1 MAGGK
6 EKNLRDLVAPRFDL
20 LRTSE
25 DPVVRGIV
33 LLLLL
38 RFVWAA
44 TINLSPQEAY
54 YWNYSIHPDLSYLDH
69 PPMVAWV
76 VRAGTLLL
84 GKSEIGVRI
93 GGLWLVVVS
102 TWLINALGRLWFSRR
117 AGLWAA
123 LLFQVIPLYFTY
135 GAIITP
141 DVPLICFWLLTIYLV
156 SIAVLKD
163 RPSAWYCAGAALGF
177 AMLSK
182 YTALF
187 LVPSALLF
195 LMADRAHRK
204 WLLRKEPYLAFF
216 LSLVIFSPVI
226 LWNYQHQ
233 WASFGFQFG
242 RRLLGEEYQGHVYD
256 PELYS
261 HARHSFLES
270 WGIQLGGIFP
280 TFLAVLVL
288 SFAVALY
295 FTIKD
300 QGSRWKFCLFFSFP
314 ILVFFAVCSIGS
326 KVNANWPLP
335 GYLALLIAAHTCY
348 RYLRFKSGP
357 RFKIAQRKM
366 LVFSLYGLPVLG
378 VLALFH
384 LALVI
389 PFVPVN
395 KSFTGWRELGKTLE
409 REKATIETETDKTTF
424 ILGMDRYNITSE
436 LTFYMQDLEDV
447 FSRRVLG
454 KNALGFE
461 FWESMVPLP
470 GSNAVAVD
478 AGFPDIALLR
488 QHFMR
493 VDEQVTVVPIV
504 RHGKIVHRFYLV
516 RCYGYMGLVSSE
528 SSVAKTM
535 HSASKQGTV
544 VSAVRN
550 RITVASQS
558 GRDFF
563 ALTETRVSN
572 TLRSHAHL

>member
-1 MAGGK
+1 MNQKAQRISRPNNGLSFQRPGTT
-6 EKNLRDLVAPRFDL
+6 EELSRRLFSRLPTR
-20 LRTSE
+20 SE
-25 DPVVRGIV
+25 SLIVWGIA

-38 RFVWAA
+38 RFIWAA

-54 YWNYSIHPDLSYLDH
+54 YWNYAMHPALSYLDH

-76 VRAGTLLL
+76 IRAGTLLL

-123 LLFQVIPLYFTY
+123 LLFQVIPVYFIY
-135 GAIITP
+135 GVLITP

-195 LMADRAHRK
+195 LIADRAHRK

-233 WASFGFQFG
+233 WASFAFQFG
-242 RRLLGEEYQGHVYD
+242 RRVLGEEMIKPVRSAGHSLI
-256 PELYS
+256 E
-261 HARHSFLES
+261 FL
-270 WGIQLGGIFP
+270 GIQLGSIFP

-314 ILVFFAVCSIGS
+314 TLVFFAVYSICSA
-326 KVNANWPLP
+326 VNVNWPLP

-348 RYLRFKSGP
+348 RYLRFKSGQ

-366 LVFSLYGLPVLG
+366 LVFSLYGLPVLWA
-378 VLALFH
+378 LALFH
-384 LALVI
+384 MALVI

-395 KSFTGWRELGKTLE
+395 KSITGWRELAKTLE
-409 REKATIETETDKTTF
+409 REKATIETEKDKTTF
-424 ILGMDRYNITSE
+424 IVGMDRKDITSE
-436 LTFYMQDLEDV
+436 LAFYMQDFDDV
-447 FSRRVLG
+447 FSRKVLG

-461 FWESMVPLP
+461 FWDSRVPLP
-470 GSNAVAVD
+470 GSNAIAVD
-478 AGFPDIALLR
+478 EDFMADARKDADRSLDSASFPDIALLR

-504 RHGKIVHRFYLV
+504 RRGKIVRRFYVV
-516 RCYGYMGLVSSE
+516 RCYDYLNQT
-528 SSVAKTM
+528 A
-535 HSASKQGTV
+535 
-544 VSAVRN
+544 R
-550 RITVASQS
+550 
-558 GRDFF
+558 
-563 ALTETRVSN
+563 
-572 TLRSHAHL
+572 

>member
-1 MAGGK
+1 MGQFRWRGQD
-6 EKNLRDLVAPRFDL
+6 RR
-20 LRTSE
+20 
-25 DPVVRGIV
+25 VVWGIV

-38 RFVWAA
+38 RFVSAA

-76 VRAGTLLL
+76 IRAGTLLL

-123 LLFQVIPLYFTY
+123 LLFQVIPLYFIY
-135 GAIITP
+135 GMIITP
-141 DVPLICFWLLTIYLV
+141 DVPLICFWLLTLYLV

-195 LMADRAHRK
+195 LIADRGHRK

-233 WASFGFQFG
+233 WASFAFQFG
-242 RRLLGEEYQGHVYD
+242 GRLLGEEYQGHAYD

-261 HARHSFLES
+261 HAPHSLIES
-270 WGIQLGGIFP
+270 LGIQLGGIFP
-280 TFLAVLVL
+280 TYLAVLVL

-314 ILVFFAVCSIGS
+314 ILVFFAVYSIGS

-348 RYLRFKSGP
+348 RYLRFKSGR

-366 LVFSLYGLPVLG
+366 LVFSLYFSPLFY

-395 KSFTGWRELGKTLE
+395 ESFTGWRELGKAVE
-409 REKATIETETDKTTF
+409 REKATIETEKDRTTF

-436 LTFYMQDLEDV
+436 LAFYMQDFEDV
-447 FSRRVLG
+447 FSRKLLG

-461 FWESMVPLP
+461 FWDSRVPLP

-478 AGFPDIALLR
+478 VYAEFPDIALL
-488 QHFMR
+488 QQYFMR

-504 RHGKIVHRFYLV
+504 RRGKIVRRFYVV
-516 RCYGYMGLVSSE
+516 RCYDYLNQT
-528 SSVAKTM
+528 A
-535 HSASKQGTV
+535 
-544 VSAVRN
+544 R
-550 RITVASQS
+550 
-558 GRDFF
+558 
-563 ALTETRVSN
+563 
-572 TLRSHAHL
+572 

>member
-1 MAGGK
+1 MGQFRWRGQD
-6 EKNLRDLVAPRFDL
+6 RRIVW
-20 LRTSE
+20 
-25 DPVVRGIV
+25 GIV

-38 RFVWAA
+38 RFVSAA

-76 VRAGTLLL
+76 IRAGTLLL

-123 LLFQVIPLYFTY
+123 LLFQVIPAYSIY
-135 GAIITP
+135 GVIITP
-141 DVPLICFWLLTIYLV
+141 DAPLICFWLLTIYLV

-163 RPSAWYCAGAALGF
+163 RPSAWYCAGAALGL

-195 LMADRAHRK
+195 LIADRAHRK

-233 WASFGFQFG
+233 WASFTFQFG
-242 RRLLGEEYQGHVYD
+242 RRLLGEEYQRAKYTEIVEGHAYD
-256 PELYS
+256 PELLIS
-261 HARHSFLES
+261 HARHSLIES
-270 WGIQLGGIFP
+270 LGIQLGAIFP
-280 TFLAVLVL
+280 TFFAVLVL

-314 ILVFFAVCSIGS
+314 ILVFFAVYSIGS

-348 RYLRFKSGP
+348 RYLRFKSGQ

-366 LVFSLYGLPVLG
+366 LVFSLYGSPVLC
-378 VLALFH
+378 VLLVFH
-384 LALVI
+384 MALVI

-395 KSFTGWRELGKTLE
+395 ESFTGWRELGKAVE
-409 REKATIETETDKTTF
+409 REKATIETEKDKTTF
-424 ILGMDRYNITSE
+424 IFGMDRYNITSE
-436 LTFYMQDLEDV
+436 LAFYTQDFEDV
-447 FSRRVLG
+447 FSLSRKLQG

-461 FWESMVPLP
+461 FWDSRVPLP
-470 GSNAVAVD
+470 GSNAVAVNAD
-478 AGFPDIALLR
+478 FPPDIALLQ

-504 RHGKIVHRFYLV
+504 RRGKIVRRFYVV
-516 RCYGYMGLVSSE
+516 RCYDYLNQT
-528 SSVAKTM
+528 A
-535 HSASKQGTV
+535 
-544 VSAVRN
+544 R
-550 RITVASQS
+550 
-558 GRDFF
+558 
-563 ALTETRVSN
+563 
-572 TLRSHAHL
+572 

>member
-1 MAGGK
+1 MGQFRWRGQD
-6 EKNLRDLVAPRFDL
+6 RR
-20 LRTSE
+20 
-25 DPVVRGIV
+25 VVWGIV

-38 RFVWAA
+38 RFVSAA

-54 YWNYSIHPDLSYLDH
+54 YWNYAIHPDLSYLDH

-76 VRAGTLLL
+76 IRAGTLLV

-123 LLFQVIPLYFTY
+123 LLFQVIPAYFIY
-135 GAIITP
+135 GVIITP

-195 LMADRAHRK
+195 LIADRAHRK

-216 LSLVIFSPVI
+216 LSLVIFSPAI

-233 WASFGFQFG
+233 WASFAFQLG
-242 RRLLGEEYQGHVYD
+242 RRLLGEENQGHAYD
-256 PELYS
+256 PELIS
-261 HARHSFLES
+261 HARHSLIES
-270 WGIQLGGIFP
+270 LGIQLGAIFP

-314 ILVFFAVCSIGS
+314 ILVFFAVYSIGS

-348 RYLRFKSGP
+348 RYLRFKSGQ

-366 LVFSLYGLPVLG
+366 LVFSLYGSPVLY

-389 PFVPVN
+389 PFVPAN
-395 KSFTGWRELGKTLE
+395 ESFTGWRELGKTVE
-409 REKATIETETDKTTF
+409 REKATIETEKDKTTF

-436 LTFYMQDLEDV
+436 LAFYMQDFEDV
-447 FSRRVLG
+447 FSRKLLG

-461 FWESMVPLP
+461 FWDSRVPLP
-470 GSNAVAVD
+470 GSNAVAVGVD
-478 AGFPDIALLR
+478 AEFPDIALLQ

-504 RHGKIVHRFYLV
+504 RRGKIVRRFYVV
-516 RCYGYMGLVSSE
+516 RCYDYLNQT
-528 SSVAKTM
+528 A
-535 HSASKQGTV
+535 
-544 VSAVRN
+544 R
-550 RITVASQS
+550 
-558 GRDFF
+558 
-563 ALTETRVSN
+563 
-572 TLRSHAHL
+572 

>member
-1 MAGGK
+1 MTKTIRRSWTAISMKSNWKAGLSCDNRLAGK
-6 EKNLRDLVAPRFDL
+6 FSPMLRGV
-20 LRTSE
+20 SE
-25 DPVVRGIV
+25 DRVVRGIV

-38 RFVWAA
+38 RFIWAA

-54 YWNYSIHPDLSYLDH
+54 YWNYAMHPDLSYLDH

-76 VRAGTLLL
+76 IRAGTLLL

-123 LLFQVIPLYFTY
+123 LLFQVIPVYFIY
-135 GAIITP
+135 GVLITP

-182 YTALF
+182 YTAVF

-195 LMADRAHRK
+195 LIADRAHRK

-233 WASFGFQFG
+233 WASFAFQFG
-242 RRLLGEEYQGHVYD
+242 RRVLGEEMINPVR
-256 PELYS
+256 S
-261 HARHSFLES
+261 ARHSLIEYL
-270 WGIQLGGIFP
+270 GIQLGSIFP

-288 SFAVALY
+288 SLAVALY

-314 ILVFFAVCSIGS
+314 ILVFFAVYSIAS
-326 KVNANWPLP
+326 AVNVNWPLP

-348 RYLRFKSGP
+348 RYLRFKSGQ

-366 LVFSLYGLPVLG
+366 LVFSVYGLPVLWA
-378 VLALFH
+378 LALFH
-384 LALVI
+384 MTLVI

-395 KSFTGWRELGKTLE
+395 KSVTGWRELGKTVE
-409 REKATIETETDKTTF
+409 REKATIETQKDKTTF

-436 LTFYMQDLEDV
+436 LAFYMQDFDDV
-447 FSRRVLG
+447 FSRKVLG

-461 FWESMVPLP
+461 FWDSRVPLP

-478 AGFPDIALLR
+478 DQFPDIVLLQ

-493 VDEQVTVVPIV
+493 VDKQVTVVPIV
-504 RHGKIVHRFYLV
+504 RRGKIVRRFYLV
-516 RCYGYMGLVSSE
+516 RCYDYLGLKQAAIE
-528 SSVAKTM
+528 S
-535 HSASKQGTV
+535 
-544 VSAVRN
+544 
-550 RITVASQS
+550 
-558 GRDFF
+558 
-563 ALTETRVSN
+563 
-572 TLRSHAHL
+572 

>member
-1 MAGGK
+1 MTKTIRRSWTAISMKSNWKAGLSCDNRLAGK
-6 EKNLRDLVAPRFDL
+6 FSPMLRGV
-20 LRTSE
+20 SE
-25 DPVVRGIV
+25 DRVVRGIV

-38 RFVWAA
+38 RFIWAA

-54 YWNYSIHPDLSYLDH
+54 YWNYAMHPDLSYLDH

-76 VRAGTLLL
+76 IRAGTLLL

-123 LLFQVIPLYFTY
+123 LLFQVIPVYFIY
-135 GAIITP
+135 GVLITP

-182 YTALF
+182 YTAVF

-195 LMADRAHRK
+195 LIADRAHRK

-233 WASFGFQFG
+233 WASFAFQFG
-242 RRLLGEEYQGHVYD
+242 RRVLGEEMID
-256 PELYS
+256 PVRYV
-261 HARHSFLES
+261 RHSFIEFL
-270 WGIQLGGIFP
+270 GIQLGSIFP
-280 TFLAVLVL
+280 TFLAVLVP

-295 FTIKD
+295 FTMKD

-314 ILVFFAVCSIGS
+314 ILVFFAVYSIGS
-326 KVNANWPLP
+326 AVNVSWPLP

-348 RYLRFKSGP
+348 RYLRFKSGQ

-366 LVFSLYGLPVLG
+366 LVFSVYGLPVLWA
-378 VLALFH
+378 LALFH
-384 LALVI
+384 MTLVI

-395 KSFTGWRELGKTLE
+395 KSITGWQELAKTVE
-409 REKATIETETDKTTF
+409 REKATIETEKDKTTF
-424 ILGMDRYNITSE
+424 IVGMDRTNITSE
-436 LTFYMQDLEDV
+436 LAFYMQDFEDV

-454 KNALGFE
+454 KNALGFD
-461 FWESMVPLP
+461 FWDSRVPLP

-478 AGFPDIALLR
+478 EDFMIDARKDADRSLDSASFPDIALLQ

-504 RHGKIVHRFYLV
+504 RQGKIVRRFYLV
-516 RCYGYMGLVSSE
+516 RCYGYLGLKQAAIE
-528 SSVAKTM
+528 S
-535 HSASKQGTV
+535 
-544 VSAVRN
+544 
-550 RITVASQS
+550 
-558 GRDFF
+558 
-563 ALTETRVSN
+563 
-572 TLRSHAHL
+572 

>member
-1 MAGGK
+1 MNQKAQRISRPSFQRPGTTEELSRRLFRRLPTRSESLIVWGIA
-6 EKNLRDLVAPRFDL
+6 LLV
-20 LRTSE
+20 
-25 DPVVRGIV
+25 
-33 LLLLL
+33 LL
-38 RFVWAA
+38 RFIWAA
-44 TINLSPQEAY
+44 TIDLSPQEAY
-54 YWNYSIHPDLSYLDH
+54 YWNYAMHPALSYLDH

-76 VRAGTLLL
+76 IRAGTLLL

-93 GGLWLVVVS
+93 GGFCLVVVS

-123 LLFQVIPLYFTY
+123 LLFQVIPVYFIY
-135 GAIITP
+135 GVLITP
-141 DVPLICFWLLTIYLV
+141 DVPLICFWLLTMYLV

-195 LMADRAHRK
+195 LIADRAHRK
-204 WLLRKEPYLAFF
+204 WLLRKEPYLAFS
-216 LSLVIFSPVI
+216 LSLVILSPVI

-233 WASFGFQFG
+233 WASFAFQFG
-242 RRLLGEEYQGHVYD
+242 RRVLGQEMINPVRF
-256 PELYS
+256 
-261 HARHSFLES
+261 ARHSLIEFL
-270 WGIQLGGIFP
+270 GIQLGSIFP

-314 ILVFFAVCSIGS
+314 TLVFFVVYSIGS
-326 KVNANWPLP
+326 AVNVNWPLP

-348 RYLRFKSGP
+348 RYLRFKSGQ
-357 RFKIAQRKM
+357 RFKIAQHKM
-366 LVFSLYGLPVLG
+366 LVFSVYGLPVLY

-395 KSFTGWRELGKTLE
+395 KSFTGWRELVKTVE
-409 REKATIETETDKTTF
+409 REKATIETEKDKTTF
-424 ILGMDRYNITSE
+424 IVGMDRTNITSE
-436 LTFYMQDLEDV
+436 LAFYIQDFEDV
-447 FSRRVLG
+447 FSRKVLG

-461 FWESMVPLP
+461 FWDSRVPLP

-478 AGFPDIALLR
+478 EDFMADARKDADRSLDSASFPDIALLQ

-504 RHGKIVHRFYLV
+504 RRGKIVRRFYLV
-516 RCYGYMGLVSSE
+516 RCYGYLGLKQAAIE
-528 SSVAKTM
+528 S
-535 HSASKQGTV
+535 
-544 VSAVRN
+544 
-550 RITVASQS
+550 
-558 GRDFF
+558 
-563 ALTETRVSN
+563 
-572 TLRSHAHL
+572 

>member
-1 MAGGK
+1 MGQFRWRGQD
-6 EKNLRDLVAPRFDL
+6 RR
-20 LRTSE
+20 
-25 DPVVRGIV
+25 VVWGIV

-38 RFVWAA
+38 RFVSAA

-76 VRAGTLLL
+76 IRAGTLLL
-84 GKSEIGVRI
+84 GKSEIGVRF

-123 LLFQVIPLYFTY
+123 LLFQVIPVYFIY
-135 GAIITP
+135 GMIITP
-141 DVPLICFWLLTIYLV
+141 DVPLICFWLLTMYLV

-195 LMADRAHRK
+195 LIADRAHRK

-226 LWNYQHQ
+226 LWNYQHK
-233 WASFGFQFG
+233 WASFAFQFG
-242 RRLLGEEYQGHVYD
+242 RRLLGEDHPIPGLEIS
-256 PELYS
+256 P
-261 HARHSFLES
+261 ARHSLIKFL
-270 WGIQLGGIFP
+270 GIQLGAIFP

-314 ILVFFAVCSIGS
+314 ILAFFAVYSIGS
-326 KVNANWPLP
+326 AVNVSWPLP

-348 RYLRFKSGP
+348 RYLRFKSGQ

-366 LVFSLYGLPVLG
+366 LVFSLYGSPVLY

-384 LALVI
+384 LTLVI

-395 KSFTGWRELGKTLE
+395 NSFTGWRELGKNLE
-409 REKATIETETDKTTF
+409 REKANIETEKDKTTF

-436 LTFYMQDLEDV
+436 LAFYMQDFEDV
-447 FSRRVLG
+447 FSRKLLG

-461 FWESMVPLP
+461 FWDSRVPLP
-470 GSNAVAVD
+470 GANAVAVD
-478 AGFPDIALLR
+478 VYAEFPDIALLQ

-493 VDEQVTVVPIV
+493 VDEQVTVLPIV
-504 RHGKIVHRFYLV
+504 RQGKIVRRFYLV
-516 RCYGYMGLVSSE
+516 RCYDYLNPT
-528 SSVAKTM
+528 A
-535 HSASKQGTV
+535 
-544 VSAVRN
+544 R
-550 RITVASQS
+550 
-558 GRDFF
+558 
-563 ALTETRVSN
+563 
-572 TLRSHAHL
+572 

>member
-1 MAGGK
+1 MGQFRWRGQD
-6 EKNLRDLVAPRFDL
+6 RR
-20 LRTSE
+20 
-25 DPVVRGIV
+25 VVWGIV

-38 RFVWAA
+38 RFVSAA
-44 TINLSPQEAY
+44 TINLSPQETY

-76 VRAGTLLL
+76 IRAGTLLL

-102 TWLINALGRLWFSRR
+102 TWLLNALGRLWFSRR

-123 LLFQVIPLYFTY
+123 LLFQVIPAYFIY
-135 GAIITP
+135 GLIITP
-141 DVPLICFWLLTIYLV
+141 DIPLICFWLLTIYLV

-163 RPSAWYCAGAALGF
+163 RPSAWYGAGAALGF

-216 LSLVIFSPVI
+216 LSLVIFSPVV

-233 WASFGFQFG
+233 WASFAFQFG
-242 RRLLGEEYQGHVYD
+242 RRLSGEEYQSHAYD
-256 PELYS
+256 PELLIS
-261 HARHSFLES
+261 HARHSLIES
-270 WGIQLGGIFP
+270 LGIQVGAFFV

-314 ILVFFAVCSIGS
+314 ILVFFAVYSIGS
-326 KVNANWPLP
+326 KVNVNWTLP

-348 RYLRFKSGP
+348 RYLRFKSGQ

-366 LVFSLYGLPVLG
+366 LVFSLYGPPILY

-384 LALVI
+384 LTLVI

-395 KSFTGWRELGKTLE
+395 KSFTGWRELGKTVE
-409 REKATIETETDKTTF
+409 REKATIETEKDKTTF
-424 ILGMDRYNITSE
+424 IFGMDRYNITSE
-436 LTFYMQDLEDV
+436 LTFYMQDFKDV
-447 FSRRVLG
+447 FSLSRKLLG

-461 FWESMVPLP
+461 FWDSRVPLP
-470 GSNAVAVD
+470 GSNALAVNAD
-478 AGFPDIALLR
+478 FPPDIALLQ

-504 RHGKIVHRFYLV
+504 RRGKIVRRFYVV
-516 RCYGYMGLVSSE
+516 RCYDYLNNP
-528 SSVAKTM
+528 
-535 HSASKQGTV
+535 
-544 VSAVRN
+544 RLN
-550 RITVASQS
+550 
-558 GRDFF
+558 
-563 ALTETRVSN
+563 
-572 TLRSHAHL
+572 

>member
-1 MAGGK
+1 LPALSSGGAHGAAHRYLDLPSGFRCIVRVNKETYLAGEK
-6 EKNLRDLVAPRFDL
+6 EKNLRDLVALRFDL

-76 VRAGTLLL
+76 IRAGTLLL
-84 GKSEIGVRI
+84 GKSEMGVRI

-123 LLFQVIPLYFTY
+123 LLFQVIPVYFIY
-135 GAIITP
+135 GVLITP

-163 RPSAWYCAGAALGF
+163 RPCAWYGAGAALGF

-187 LVPSALLF
+187 LVLSALLF
-195 LMADRAHRK
+195 LIADRAYRK

-216 LSLVIFSPVI
+216 ISLVIFSPVI

-233 WASFGFQFG
+233 WASFAFQFG
-242 RRLLGEEYQGHVYD
+242 RRVLGEEMVKPVRY
-256 PELYS
+256 
-261 HARHSFLES
+261 ARHSLIEFLA
-270 WGIQLGGIFP
+270 IQLGSIFP

-314 ILVFFAVCSIGS
+314 ILVFFAVYSIGS
-326 KVNANWPLP
+326 AVNVNWPLP

-348 RYLRFKSGP
+348 RYLRFKSGE

-366 LVFSLYGLPVLG
+366 LVFSVYGLPVLWA
-378 VLALFH
+378 LALFH
-384 LALVI
+384 MTLVI
-389 PFVPVN
+389 PFIPVN
-395 KSFTGWRELGKTLE
+395 KSVTGWRELAKTLE
-409 REKATIETETDKTTF
+409 REKATTEKDKTTF
-424 ILGMDRYNITSE
+424 IFGMDRKDITSE
-436 LTFYMQDLEDV
+436 LAFYMQDIEDV
-447 FSRRVLG
+447 FSRNVLG

-461 FWESMVPLP
+461 FWDSRVPLP

-478 AGFPDIALLR
+478 EDFMVDAGKDADRSLDSASFPDIALLQ

-504 RHGKIVHRFYLV
+504 RQGKIVRRFYLV
-516 RCYGYMGLVSSE
+516 RCYGYLGLKQAAIE
-528 SSVAKTM
+528 S
-535 HSASKQGTV
+535 
-544 VSAVRN
+544 
-550 RITVASQS
+550 
-558 GRDFF
+558 
-563 ALTETRVSN
+563 
-572 TLRSHAHL
+572 

>member
-1 MAGGK
+1 MKKAAVPFRWRGQD
-6 EKNLRDLVAPRFDL
+6 RR
-20 LRTSE
+20 
-25 DPVVRGIV
+25 VVWGIV

-38 RFVWAA
+38 RFVSAA

-76 VRAGTLLL
+76 IRAGTLLL

-123 LLFQVIPLYFTY
+123 LLFQVIPVYFIY
-135 GAIITP
+135 GMIITP

-195 LMADRAHRK
+195 LIADRAHRK

-233 WASFGFQFG
+233 WASFAFQFG
-242 RRLLGEEYQGHVYD
+242 RRLLGEDHPIPGLEI
-256 PELYS
+256 S
-261 HARHSFLES
+261 HARHSLIKFL
-270 WGIQLGGIFP
+270 GIQLGAIFP

-314 ILVFFAVCSIGS
+314 ILVFFAVYSIDLT
-326 KVNANWPLP
+326 VNANWPLP

-348 RYLRFKSGP
+348 RYLRFKSGQ

-366 LVFSLYGLPVLG
+366 LVFSLYGSPVLY

-395 KSFTGWRELGKTLE
+395 KSFTGWRELGKTVE
-409 REKATIETETDKTTF
+409 REKATIETEKDKTTF

-436 LTFYMQDLEDV
+436 LAFYMQDFEDV
-447 FSRRVLG
+447 FSRKLLG

-461 FWESMVPLP
+461 FWDSRVPLP

-478 AGFPDIALLR
+478 DAEFPDIALLQ

-504 RHGKIVHRFYLV
+504 SRGKIVRRFYV
-516 RCYGYMGLVSSE
+516 VHCYEYLNQTAG
-528 SSVAKTM
+528 
-535 HSASKQGTV
+535 
-544 VSAVRN
+544 
-550 RITVASQS
+550 
-558 GRDFF
+558 
-563 ALTETRVSN
+563 
-572 TLRSHAHL
+572 

>member
-1 MAGGK
+1 MPRTNWPRAATPHAPPILRSLQSHPPPSSWPGDRCMGQFRWGGQGR
-6 EKNLRDLVAPRFDL
+6 LIVWGVA
-20 LRTSE
+20 
-25 DPVVRGIV
+25 

-38 RFVWAA
+38 RFIWAA
-44 TINLSPQEAY
+44 TIDLSPQEAY
-54 YWNYSIHPDLSYLDH
+54 YWNYSMHPALSYLDH

-76 VRAGTLLL
+76 IRAGTLLL

-123 LLFQVIPLYFTY
+123 LLFQVIPVYFFY
-135 GAIITP
+135 GVLITP

-195 LMADRAHRK
+195 LIADRAHRK

-233 WASFGFQFG
+233 WVSFAFQLG
-242 RRLLGEEYQGHVYD
+242 RRVLGEEIINPVR
-256 PELYS
+256 S
-261 HARHSFLES
+261 ARHSLIEYL
-270 WGIQLGGIFP
+270 GIQLGSIFP

-314 ILVFFAVCSIGS
+314 ILVFFAVYSIVS
-326 KVNANWPLP
+326 AVNVSWPLP

-348 RYLRFKSGP
+348 RYLRFKSGQ
-357 RFKIAQRKM
+357 RFKIAQHKM
-366 LVFSLYGLPVLG
+366 LVFSLYSLPVLY
-378 VLALFH
+378 VLVPFH

-389 PFVPVN
+389 PFVPVV
-395 KSFTGWRELGKTLE
+395 KSVTGWPELSKTLE
-409 REKATIETETDKTTF
+409 REKANIETETNKTTF
-424 ILGMDRYNITSE
+424 IFGVDRKDMTSE
-436 LTFYMQDLEDV
+436 LAFYMQDFEDV
-447 FSRRVLG
+447 FSRKVLG

-461 FWESMVPLP
+461 FWDSRVPPP
-470 GSNAVAVD
+470 GSNAVAVGD
-478 AGFPDIALLR
+478 DEFFPNIALLQ

-493 VDEQVTVVPIV
+493 VDEQATVVPIV
-504 RHGKIVHRFYLV
+504 RHGKIVRRFYLV
-516 RCYGYMGLVSSE
+516 RCYGYLGLKQAAIE
-528 SSVAKTM
+528 S
-535 HSASKQGTV
+535 
-544 VSAVRN
+544 
-550 RITVASQS
+550 
-558 GRDFF
+558 
-563 ALTETRVSN
+563 
-572 TLRSHAHL
+572 

>member
-1 MAGGK
+1 MGQFRWRGQD
-6 EKNLRDLVAPRFDL
+6 RR
-20 LRTSE
+20 
-25 DPVVRGIV
+25 VVWGIV

-38 RFVWAA
+38 RFVSAA
-44 TINLSPQEAY
+44 TIDLSPQESY

-69 PPMVAWV
+69 PPMVAWLI
-76 VRAGTLLL
+76 RAGTLLL

-123 LLFQVIPLYFTY
+123 LLFQVIPAYFIY
-135 GAIITP
+135 GLIITP
-141 DVPLICFWLLTIYLV
+141 DVPLICFWLFTIYLV

-163 RPSAWYCAGAALGF
+163 RPSAWYGAGAGLGF

-195 LMADRAHRK
+195 LIADRAHRK

-216 LSLVIFSPVI
+216 LSLIIFSPVV

-233 WASFGFQFG
+233 WASFAFQFN
-242 RRLLGEEYQGHVYD
+242 RRLAGEEYQSHAYD
-256 PELYS
+256 PELLISY
-261 HARHSFLES
+261 ARHSLIES
-270 WGIQLGGIFP
+270 LGIQVGAFFV

-300 QGSRWKFCLFFSFP
+300 EGSRWKFCLFFSFP
-314 ILVFFAVCSIGS
+314 ILVFFAVYSIGS

-348 RYLRFKSGP
+348 RYLRFKSGH
-357 RFKIAQRKM
+357 RFKIVQRKM
-366 LVFSLYGLPVLG
+366 LVFSLYGPPILY

-384 LALVI
+384 LTLVM

-395 KSFTGWRELGKTLE
+395 KSFTGWRELGKTVE
-409 REKATIETETDKTTF
+409 QEKATIETEKDKTTF
-424 ILGMDRYNITSE
+424 IFGMDRYNITSE
-436 LTFYMQDLEDV
+436 LTFYMQDFKDV
-447 FSRRVLG
+447 SSLSRKLLG

-461 FWESMVPLP
+461 LWHSRVPLP
-470 GSNAVAVD
+470 GSNALAVNAD
-478 AGFPDIALLR
+478 FPPDIALLQ
-488 QHFMR
+488 QHFLR

-504 RHGKIVHRFYLV
+504 RRGKIVRRFYVV
-516 RCYGYMGLVSSE
+516 RCYDYLNQT
-528 SSVAKTM
+528 A
-535 HSASKQGTV
+535 
-544 VSAVRN
+544 R
-550 RITVASQS
+550 
-558 GRDFF
+558 
-563 ALTETRVSN
+563 
-572 TLRSHAHL
+572 

>member
-1 MAGGK
+1 MNQKTQRISRPNNGFSFRRPGTT
-6 EKNLRDLVAPRFDL
+6 EELSRRLFSRLPTR
-20 LRTSE
+20 SE
-25 DPVVRGIV
+25 SLIVWGIA

-38 RFVWAA
+38 RFIWAA

-54 YWNYSIHPDLSYLDH
+54 YWNYAMHPALSYLDH

-76 VRAGTLLL
+76 IKAGTLLL

-93 GGLWLVVVS
+93 GGLGLVVVS
-102 TWLINALGRLWFSRR
+102 TWLIYALGRLWFSRR

-123 LLFQVIPLYFTY
+123 LLFQVIPVYFIY
-135 GAIITP
+135 GVLITP

-163 RPSAWYCAGAALGF
+163 RPSAWYCAGTALGF

-195 LMADRAHRK
+195 LIADRGHRK

-233 WASFGFQFG
+233 WASFAFQLG
-242 RRLLGEEYQGHVYD
+242 RRLLANGNGTLGVATNFLEEI
-256 PELYS
+256 S
-261 HARHSFLES
+261 HWRQVNPVRYARHSLKEFL
-270 WGIQLGGIFP
+270 GIQLGAIFP

-314 ILVFFAVCSIGS
+314 ILVFFAVYSIGS
-326 KVNANWPLP
+326 AVNVDWPLP

-348 RYLRFKSGP
+348 RYLRFKSGQ

-366 LVFSLYGLPVLG
+366 LVFSLYGLPVLW

-384 LALVI
+384 MALVI

-395 KSFTGWRELGKTLE
+395 KQVTGWRELAKTVE
-409 REKATIETETDKTTF
+409 REKATIETEKDKTTF
-424 ILGMDRYNITSE
+424 IVGMDRDNITSE
-436 LTFYMQDLEDV
+436 LAFYMQDFEDV
-447 FSRRVLG
+447 FSRIVLG
-454 KNALGFE
+454 KNASGFE
-461 FWESMVPLP
+461 FWDSRVPLP

-478 AGFPDIALLR
+478 EDFMVDARKDADRSLDSASFPNIALLQ

-504 RHGKIVHRFYLV
+504 RQGKIVRRFYLV
-516 RCYGYMGLVSSE
+516 RCYGYLNQT
-528 SSVAKTM
+528 A
-535 HSASKQGTV
+535 
-544 VSAVRN
+544 R
-550 RITVASQS
+550 
-558 GRDFF
+558 
-563 ALTETRVSN
+563 
-572 TLRSHAHL
+572 

>member
-1 MAGGK
+1 MGQFRWRGQD
-6 EKNLRDLVAPRFDL
+6 RR
-20 LRTSE
+20 
-25 DPVVRGIV
+25 VVWGIV
-33 LLLLL
+33 LLLVL
-38 RFVWAA
+38 RFVSAA
-44 TINLSPQEAY
+44 TMNLSPQEAY

-76 VRAGTLLL
+76 IRAGTLLL

-123 LLFQVIPLYFTY
+123 LLFQLIPAYFLY
-135 GAIITP
+135 GVIITP
-141 DVPLICFWLLTIYLV
+141 DVPLICFLLLTIYLV

-163 RPSAWYCAGAALGF
+163 RPSAWYGAGAALGF

-195 LMADRAHRK
+195 LIADRAHRK
-204 WLLRKEPYLAFF
+204 WLLRKEPYLAFL

-233 WASFGFQFG
+233 WASFTFQFN
-242 RRLLGEEYQGHVYD
+242 RRLLGEEYQGAKYTEIVEGHAYD
-256 PELYS
+256 PELLIS
-261 HARHSFLES
+261 HARHSLIES
-270 WGIQLGGIFP
+270 LGIQLGAIFP
-280 TFLAVLVL
+280 TFFAILLL

-314 ILVFFAVCSIGS
+314 ILVFFAVYSIGS

-348 RYLRFKSGP
+348 RYLRFKSGQ

-366 LVFSLYGLPVLG
+366 LVFSLYGLPVLC

-384 LALVI
+384 MTLVI
-389 PFVPVN
+389 PFVPATQ
-395 KSFTGWRELGKTLE
+395 FTGWRELGKTVE
-409 REKATIETETDKTTF
+409 REQATLETEKGKTTF
-424 ILGMDRYNITSE
+424 ILGMDRYNITSA
-436 LTFYMQDLEDV
+436 LAFYMQDFEDV
-447 FSRRVLG
+447 FSRELLG

-461 FWESMVPLP
+461 FWDSRVRRP
-470 GSNAVAVD
+470 GSNALAVH
-478 AGFPDIALLR
+478 AEFPPDIGLL
-488 QHFMR
+488 QKHFIR

-504 RHGKIVHRFYLV
+504 RRGKIVRRFYV
-516 RCYGYMGLVSSE
+516 ARCYDYLNP
-528 SSVAKTM
+528 
-535 HSASKQGTV
+535 
-544 VSAVRN
+544 N
-550 RITVASQS
+550 RT
-558 GRDFF
+558 
-563 ALTETRVSN
+563 LT
-572 TLRSHAHL
+572 LD